1 MMTKMKYRITI
12 CASLSPIKKKEK
24 GKVGKTLA
32 QVSMR
37 INNDLYYMEVFV
49 STRVEKI
56 NIGVDVVAKHSKIVK
71 NSDKILRIGE
81 SNVRHFP
88 ADPNSM

>member
-1 MMTKMKYRITI
+1 MYISFFKERYDDENEVQNNDMCITF
-12 CASLSPIKKKEK
+12 SNKKKEK

-71 NSDKILRIGE
+71 NNE
-81 SNVRHFP
+81 NQ
-88 ADPNSM
+88 